1 MSRRNAILLGLFFVL
16 FPLGVWLS
24 IEESTPILVKA
35 GRDALPDPLTR
46 DGLAEIARTLQTQV
60 QYLTTLFSSDA
71 ELLIYGGVALL
82 GILMMLLVIQN
93 ATSAGA
99 DPNRTALELLK
110 QEKQRAE
117 NLARIKSEFL
127 NQVSHELRTP
137 LAVIIGYLE
146 CMTDGLYGQ
155 IESKHQEI
163 LQVVAKQSAHLKNM
177 IDQILIFSRLEASK
191 QPIRIE
197 EVSVHETLAEVKDT
211 FDFLCRQK
219 GLSLAWDVP
228 TSLPTLK
235 TDAERIKEILSNLLQ
250 NAVKYTDQGSVS
262 LKLKESPQPGSI
274 TVEVTDSGMGIPEH
288 LLETIFEPFVQVHK
302 TSAENSRGG
311 IGLGLSIVK
320 KHIEQLSG
328 TISVESEPGKG
339 STFKVVLPTI
349 YKISQEKNLW
359 ALYNTFRHRHLKFG
373 DRRRTGDSRPS
384 KSAARSKW
392 VQSK

>member
-1 MSRRNAILLGLFFVL
+1 
-16 FPLGVWLS
+16 
-24 IEESTPILVKA
+24 
-35 GRDALPDPLTR
+35 
-46 DGLAEIARTLQTQV
+46 
-60 QYLTTLFSSDA
+60 
-71 ELLIYGGVALL
+71 
-82 GILMMLLVIQN
+82 
-93 ATSAGA
+93 
-99 DPNRTALELLK
+99 
-110 QEKQRAE
+110 
-117 NLARIKSEFL
+117 
-127 NQVSHELRTP
+127 
-137 LAVIIGYLE
+137 
-146 CMTDGLYGQ
+146 
-155 IESKHQEI
+155 
-163 LQVVAKQSAHLKNM
+163 M